1 MKRPLLLLLLTV
13 FSLSA
18 CEDVIDVDIPKG
30 QPLLVVDGAVT
41 DQPGPYVVKLTKT
54 VPYFDEQTPPP
65 VPGAVLTLADNEGNR
80 ETLTE
85 REPGVYVT
93 STFQGKI
100 GGRYTLTIQAEGE
113 EYRAETEIRRTPPID
128 SVRAVFRE
136 ATTLD
141 EEGYYVLYYG
151 PELPGVGD
159 YYRFKVFRNG
169 RLLNRPSDLFVRS
182 DELVDGRYIGAF
194 ELNNNQAEEETF
206 DLGDTILV
214 EMNSIPRDYYFFLNE
229 IVTQLNNSGIFA
241 APPAN
246 VRTNV
251 RNVKPGSAQKAVG
264 YFAGY
269 TVRQDSV
276 LIQ

>member
-1 MKRPLLLLLLTV
+1 MKRSIFLLPLALLT
-13 FSLSA
+13 LSA
-18 CEDVIDVDIPKG
+18 CEDVIDVNIPKG
-30 QPLLVVDGAVT
+30 EPLLVVDGAVT

-54 VPYFDEQTPPP
+54 IPYFDEQALPP
-65 VPGAVLTLADNEGNR
+65 VPGAVLTLTDNEGQR
-80 ETLTE
+80 ETLRE
-85 REPGVYVT
+85 REPGTYET
-93 STFQGKI
+93 SSFRGKI
-100 GGRYTLTIQAEGE
+100 GNRYTLTIQAEGE

-128 SVRAVFRE
+128 SVRAEFRA

-151 PELPGVGD
+151 PELPGTGD

-169 RLLNRPSDLFVRS
+169 QLLNRPVDLFVRS

-194 ELNNNQAEEETF
+194 ELNNNQGEEETF
-206 DLGDTILV
+206 DRGDSIRV
-214 EMNSIPRDYYFFLNE
+214 EMNSLPRDYFFFLNE

-251 RNVKPGSAQKAVG
+251 RNVNPQAKRQAVG

-276 LIQ
+276 VVQ